1 MNLKKFLRHGIKIDP
16 LCKQRAVSDLIA
28 KRIVAHHPCPRAAAT
43 GASIEYQGRPLLKPE
58 AGYSVFLR
66 IVDIPATANRPVV
79 TTPASS
85 NGASA
90 LLVNCGFELAPA
102 QDKISLIV
110 HALFPLDSLDRDH
123 VLAAGRLDARS
134 LELRIYFRVDGS
146 DEWQV
151 THGLKGC
158 SECAGIER
166 LQLPP
171 IRKRSYL
178 PLRRLKVF
186 GGINNHVVVRTRKEV
201 QPSVGADDPEAARLQ
216 AC

>member
-1 MNLKKFLRHGIKIDP
+1 MNLKEFLRHCIKIYP

-58 AGYSVFLR
+58 AGYPVFLR
-66 IVDIPATANRPVV
+66 IVDIPATANRPIDI
-79 TTPASS
+79 TPASS
-85 NGASA
+85 NRRSGTSRQLRFRVGPSTRQNKLDRSRVVSA
-90 LLVNCGFELAPA
+90 RFSRSRAYPGGRSPRCVQPRTA
-102 QDKISLIV
+102 
-110 HALFPLDSLDRDH
+110 HLFPSR
-123 VLAAGRLDARS
+123 RM
-134 LELRIYFRVDGS
+134 

-158 SECAGIER
+158 SECAGIKR

-171 IRKRSYL
+171 IRIRSYL

-186 GGINNHVVVRTRKEV
+186 GGINNHVVVRARKEV
-201 QPSVGADDPEAARLQ
+201 QPSVGADDPEASRLQ
-216 AC
+216 AS